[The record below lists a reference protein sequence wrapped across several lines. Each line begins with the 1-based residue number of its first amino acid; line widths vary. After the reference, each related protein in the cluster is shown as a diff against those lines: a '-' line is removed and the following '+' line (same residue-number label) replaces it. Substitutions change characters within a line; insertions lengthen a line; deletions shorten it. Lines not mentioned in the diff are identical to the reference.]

1 MEIKRYIQIVLK
13 KLWLVILVPVL
24 VGAIAGY
31 MNFFVYEPIYQA
43 ETTLLITGLSNSGE
57 EDTSALRLEDIAAG
71 QVLIFEYS
79 AIISSN
85 RVTGAVLNKLNDPDI
100 TQDDLRNMMS
110 ISAVNDTRIIAITVT
125 HNDPAKAAQIA
136 DVLAEE
142 FSQVVVGLYR
152 IENVDIIDKAQVPIS
167 PVGPAKMRNTVL
179 AAFAAG
185 MFAVG
190 LVVLLDF
197 LNTKIKTSEDVE
209 NHLGLSVIGSIPVN
223 VLVTRR
229 GRANE

>member
-1 MEIKRYIQIVLK
+1 MEIKRYIQLIIK
-13 KLWLVILVPVL
+13 WFWFIILIPVL
-24 VGAIAGY
+24 VGGIAGY
-31 MNFFVYEPIYQA
+31 LNFYVYEPVYQA
-43 ETTLLITGLSNSGE
+43 ETTLLITGLSSSGE
-57 EDTSALRLEDIAAG
+57 EDTSTLSLEDIAAG
-71 QVLIFEYS
+71 QVLIYEYS

-85 RVTGAVLNKLNDPDI
+85 RVTSAVLSKLNDPDI

-125 HNDPAKAAQIA
+125 HNDPVKAAQIA

-152 IENVDIIDKAQVPIS
+152 IENIDIIDRAQVPIN

-223 VLVTRR
+223 VLVKERSK
-229 GRANE
+229 

>member
-1 MEIKRYIQIVLK
+1 MEIKRYIQLIIK
-13 KLWLVILVPVL
+13 WFWFIILIPVL
-24 VGAIAGY
+24 VGGIAGY
-31 MNFFVYEPIYQA
+31 LNFYVYEPVYQA
-43 ETTLLITGLSNSGE
+43 ETTLLITGLSSSGE
-57 EDTSALRLEDIAAG
+57 ENTSTLSLEDIAAG
-71 QVLIFEYS
+71 QVLIYEYS

-85 RVTGAVLNKLNDPDI
+85 RVTSAVLSKLNDPDI

-125 HNDPAKAAQIA
+125 HNDPVKAAQIA

-152 IENVDIIDKAQVPIS
+152 IENIDIIDRAQVPIN

-223 VLVTRR
+223 VLVKERSK
-229 GRANE
+229 

>member
-1 MEIKRYIQIVLK
+1 MEIKRYIQLIIK
-13 KLWLVILVPVL
+13 WFWFIILIPVL
-24 VGAIAGY
+24 VGGIAGY
-31 MNFFVYEPIYQA
+31 LNFYVYEPVYQA
-43 ETTLLITGLSNSGE
+43 ETTLLITGLSSSGE
-57 EDTSALRLEDIAAG
+57 EDTSTLRLEDIAAG
-71 QVLIFEYS
+71 QVLIYEYS

-85 RVTGAVLNKLNDPDI
+85 RVTSAVLSKLNDPDI

-125 HNDPAKAAQIA
+125 HNDPVKAAQIA

-152 IENVDIIDKAQVPIS
+152 IENIDIIDRAQVPIN

-223 VLVTRR
+223 VLIKERSK
-229 GRANE
+229 

>member
-1 MEIKRYIQIVLK
+1 MEIKRYIQLIIK
-13 KLWLVILVPVL
+13 WFWFIILIPVL
-24 VGAIAGY
+24 VGGIAGY
-31 MNFFVYEPIYQA
+31 LNFYVYEPVYQA
-43 ETTLLITGLSNSGE
+43 ETTLLITGLSSSGE
-57 EDTSALRLEDIAAG
+57 EDTSTLRLEDIAAG
-71 QVLIFEYS
+71 QVLIYEYS

-85 RVTGAVLNKLNDPDI
+85 RVTSAVLSKLNDPDI

-125 HNDPAKAAQIA
+125 HNDPVKAAQIA

-152 IENVDIIDKAQVPIS
+152 IENIDIIDRAQVPIN

-223 VLVTRR
+223 VLVKERSK
-229 GRANE
+229 